1 MATKAKVKT
10 RPAPKAAP
18 VLPDSCGVALTKKQV
33 SHAMSITTRCLD
45 TMIARGDYP
54 RPDFH
59 IGPLP
64 RWRVETHNTW
74 LEKQGSNHAGG
85 VQTQG

>member
-64 RWRVETHNTW
+64 RWRVAVFHGPRHVD
-74 LEKQGSNHAGG
+74 LAQFLPLDG
-85 VQTQG
+85 